1 MENKLKKEEPT
12 YSIFSVNT
20 DTSFAKLDVD
30 NLSSIEKLIV
40 PVQGF
45 QTEVWHINYTW

>member
-1 MENKLKKEEPT
+1 METKLEKEEPI

-30 NLSSIEKLIV
+30 NLSNIEKLV
-40 PVQGF
+40 LSVQGF
-45 QTEVWHINYTW
+45 QTEVWHINYIW